1 MDYKNNGFQNENTI
15 IYGHNMRDTSM
26 FGPLKKYKNL
36 EYLKN
41 NKYISIITK
50 ENKELTYKIFSVYIT
65 NSNDTYSISV
75 KFNNQDEFSKYIR
88 EICKKSIYNL
98 DEDIKNTDKILAL
111 ATCSYEFPYSIN
123 IKSPAQEISISI
135 FIF

>member
-15 IYGHNMRDTSM
+15 IYGHNMRD
-26 FGPLKKYKNL
+26 GPLKKYKNL